1 MTKATENKNCLTTDE
16 KKKLKE
22 EIYKVWPQFPL
33 DLKKVIFEAKKH
45 KLNILYMI
53 ENWAEENRNQ
63 ILLEL
68 LTRKISHIEEKLKT
82 MEKELGDQI

>member
-1 MTKATENKNCLTTDE
+1 MTKSSESSTCLKPEE

-22 EIYKVWPQFPL
+22 EIHKVWPQFPL
-33 DLKKVIFEAKKH
+33 DLRKVIFEAKKH

-63 ILLEL
+63 ILVEL
-68 LTRKISHIEEKLKT
+68 LSRKISHMEEKLKNK
-82 MEKELGDQI
+82 EK

>member
-1 MTKATENKNCLTTDE
+1 MNKKNENLQCLTNEE

-22 EIYKVWPQFPL
+22 ELHTVWPQFPL
-33 DLKKVIFEAKKH
+33 DLRKVIFEAKKH
-45 KLNILYMI
+45 KLNIMYMI

-68 LTRKISHIEEKLKT
+68 LSRKIAHTEEKLKE
-82 MEKELGDQI
+82 MEKELNI

>member
-1 MTKATENKNCLTTDE
+1 MTKATENSSCLTPDE

-33 DLKKVIFEAKKH
+33 DLRKVIFEAKKH

-63 ILLEL
+63 ILVEL
-68 LTRKISHIEEKLKT
+68 LSRKISHMEEKLKN
-82 MEKELGDQI
+82 MEKELSE

>member
-1 MTKATENKNCLTTDE
+1 MTKTTENSTCLTLDE

-22 EIYKVWPQFPL
+22 EIHKVWPQFPL

-53 ENWAEENRNQ
+53 ENWAEENKNQ
-63 ILLEL
+63 VLVEL
-68 LTRKISHIEEKLKT
+68 LSRKISHMEEKLKD
-82 MEKELGDQI
+82 MEKELSD